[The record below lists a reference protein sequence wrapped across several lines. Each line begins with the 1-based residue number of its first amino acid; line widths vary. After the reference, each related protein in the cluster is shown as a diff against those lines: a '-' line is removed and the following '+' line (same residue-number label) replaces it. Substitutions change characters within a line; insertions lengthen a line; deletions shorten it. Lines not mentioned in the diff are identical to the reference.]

1 MLASLKIQTSTALG
15 FGDLRTRD
23 APDRNRVPR
32 HLASP
37 IDFSVGTEP
46 KPVNFKF
53 FTVFRL
59 SEPVALER
67 RRDQSLRLI
76 YWSQHVVERACGSWL
91 HDDWLH

>member
-23 APDRNRVPR
+23 VPDRNRVPR

-46 KPVNFKF
+46 KPVNFEF
-53 FTVFRL
+53 FHSFSSLGTGSTREKTGPIIAVDI
-59 SEPVALER
+59 LE
-67 RRDQSLRLI
+67 ST
-76 YWSQHVVERACGSWL
+76 CG
-91 HDDWLH
+91 